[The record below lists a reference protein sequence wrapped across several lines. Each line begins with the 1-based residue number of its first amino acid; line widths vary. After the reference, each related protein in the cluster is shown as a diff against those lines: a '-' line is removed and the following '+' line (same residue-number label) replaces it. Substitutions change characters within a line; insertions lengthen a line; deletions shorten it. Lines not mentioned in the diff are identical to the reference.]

1 MLAQYGVGR
10 EGLPGTWAKD
20 YEDWNVQN
28 TPAWQEQ
35 ITSVPAEAVIR
46 VAREFAKSALDSGG
60 RSMVIFG
67 AGICQWYH
75 ADTTYRA
82 ILSLLNLTGCQGRNG
97 GGWAHY
103 VGQEK
108 ARPLTGLTNI
118 ANALDWS
125 RPPRHMIGTG
135 FWYMH
140 TDQFRQDAYSTDY
153 LQSPLA
159 KGELRDVHT
168 ADVVARSTRMGWMP
182 FYPQFPENS
191 LDLADK
197 AEQAVARG
205 EASSNADYIAQRL
218 NSGDLEFSVED
229 VTTPSTGLV
238 P

>member
-1 MLAQYGVGR
+1 M
-10 EGLPGTWAKD
+10 
-20 YEDWNVQN
+20 
-28 TPAWQEQ
+28 
-35 ITSVPAEAVIR
+35 
-46 VAREFAKSALDSGG
+46 
-60 RSMVIFG
+60 
-67 AGICQWYH
+67 
-75 ADTTYRA
+75 
-82 ILSLLNLTGCQGRNG
+82 
-97 GGWAHY
+97 
-103 VGQEK
+103 GQEK

-229 VTTPSTGLV
+229 VDNPVNWPRTLTLWRSNLFGSSAKGESYFLKHLVGSMDNVQGADHEESIPREVTWYQEAPQGKLDLLVTSDFRMTTTTLLSDVVLPTATW
-238 P
+238 